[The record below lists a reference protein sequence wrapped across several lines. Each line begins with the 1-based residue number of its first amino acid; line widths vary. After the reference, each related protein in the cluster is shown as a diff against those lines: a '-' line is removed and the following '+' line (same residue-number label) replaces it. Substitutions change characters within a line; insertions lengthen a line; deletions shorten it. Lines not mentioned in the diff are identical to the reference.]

1 MWQIWLFWS
10 TITFSSPMPDEMR
23 QLHLAYLL
31 KPQMSGAT
39 LRPAWFDMNYMAT
52 LRHKNP

>member
-1 MWQIWLFWS
+1 
-10 TITFSSPMPDEMR
+10 MPDEMR

-39 LRPAWFDMNYMAT
+39 LRPAWFDMDYAAAW
-52 LRHKNP
+52 RHKDPQS